1 MAVKKRTLGDDLR
14 DFKAGKAPDG
24 YRDNIKNTTPYAI
37 KSWQHSDGFVGGE
50 GAADNPI
57 YGEVT
62 TSSQNNKTKGINSF
76 SNSGNQMANS
86 VQNDFRYNENR
97 EYENKYKNYNHYRNC
112 ILMSNIKIIF

>member
-50 GAADNPI
+50 DASYNPI
-57 YGEVT
+57 YGDNSEEISVNN
-62 TSSQNNKTKGINSF
+62 SQNTLWNTAKPTS
-76 SNSGNQMANS
+76 
-86 VQNDFRYNENR
+86 
-97 EYENKYKNYNHYRNC
+97 
-112 ILMSNIKIIF
+112 